1 MSQSFYCSINFSDT
15 QDPDSDTDSN
25 NTEFLNRT
33 HPNVADTDGDGA
45 NDAVDAAPLDPTSTG
60 F

>member
-1 MSQSFYCSINFSDT
+1 MCIRDSSDT